1 MNQLSYFDSQLDFES
16 HKPFF
21 ASENLYLSLTTP
33 LDTDKGEDAEP
44 TLLLEAFEGVEEI
57 SQPFVFTLKMISR
70 QSDIPFDDI
79 IDKPVTLTLEFQDK
93 QPRYIH
99 GIVTEFIQ
107 MDTVMAQD
115 NTYTRYRA
123 VVRPKFWLLNLHR
136 QCRIFQNKSTRDI
149 LKEILGEDSMV
160 IDLDDKI
167 ETCGTT
173 ELEYCVQ
180 YNESNFD
187 FACRLM
193 EEAGIYYYFKHEK
206 DKHILVLGDTP
217 DGFATPEF
225 EDAQTVSFTPD
236 FHGVPVFNRVYRTE
250 LFRQAVIGTY
260 RHTDYNYLTPK
271 TDLTAQ
277 TKGDEKNVGS
287 TVYTYP
293 GKYEKQDRGE
303 AFSKRRIHAHE
314 ALRTNLSGL
323 STSAYFTTGHTFT
336 LADHLR
342 EDANIKYT
350 IKRIEHQG
358 NVVDQGHLGI
368 YHNRFIAFDHTLYF
382 HPLPLTRKP
391 RIDGVQTAVVTG
403 QAGEEI
409 WTDKLGRVKVK
420 FHWDALGS
428 GDTTTCWI
436 RVAQSWAGP
445 GWGALFTPRIGHEV
459 VVTFVNGDPD
469 CPLVIG
475 SVYNAEHVPPYAGTE
490 PTKSTIK
497 SQSTKNAVGFNEFRF
512 EDKAEAE
519 EIYVHAQKDM
529 NIDIIEDRTTVLF
542 KGDCETTLKQGD
554 RKVTLKADD
563 DTLGRGPR
571 GDDFLTLDKGSRLTK
586 FLGQGPKKGSD
597 TTEITKGDS
606 IKTITKGDDK
616 TTLDDGNQ
624 EILLK
629 KGNQSTQLLD
639 GNESFE
645 LVKGNQTTKLVDG
658 NQETELVKGN
668 QTVKLVDGNQT
679 TTLVKGDQTL
689 DITGKRTLTIKDGDE
704 VHKNDG
710 DYTHEVK
717 KNYTLKIDGNLVIET
732 TGNITFKSKADVSI
746 DCTNL
751 KTKSKA
757 ATTIEGTAPS
767 TIKSAAALTV
777 EGAAG
782 IEAKSGGV
790 IALKGAGVQLG

>member
-16 HKPFF
+16 HTPFF
-21 ASENLYLSLTTP
+21 ASENLYLKLTTP
-33 LDTDKGEDAEP
+33 LDKDKKEDEEP

-57 SQPFVFTLKMISR
+57 SQPFEFTLKMISR
-70 QSDIPFDDI
+70 KSDIKFEDI
-79 IDKPVTLTLEFQDK
+79 INQPVTLTLEFEEK
-93 QPRYIH
+93 KPRYIH
-99 GIVTEFIQ
+99 GIVTEFVQ
-107 MDTVMAQD
+107 MDTVVFQD
-115 NTYTRYRA
+115 ESYTRYRA
-123 VVRPKFWLLNLHR
+123 VVKPKFWLLNLHR
-136 QCRIFQNKSTRDI
+136 QCRIFQNKSTQAI
-149 LKEILGEDSMV
+149 LKEILGEESIV
-160 IDLDDKI
+160 IDLEDKI
-167 ETCGTT
+167 EICGTT

-193 EEAGIYYYFKHEK
+193 EEAGIYYYFKHEQ
-206 DKHILVLGDTP
+206 DKHVMVLGDVP
-217 DGFATPEF
+217 DGFATPEV
-225 EDAQTVSFTPD
+225 EDAQKIVFTPD
-236 FHGVPVFNRVYRTE
+236 YHGVAVFNRVYRTE
-250 LFRQAVIGTY
+250 LFRQAVIGAY

-271 TDLTAQ
+271 ADLTAQ
-277 TKGDEKNVGS
+277 TIGNKDNIGS

-293 GKYEKQDRGE
+293 GKYGKQDQGE
-303 AFSKRRIHAHE
+303 AFSKRRIQAHE
-314 ALRTNLSGL
+314 ALRMNLSGL
-323 STSAYFTTGHTFT
+323 STSAYFTAGYTFT
-336 LADHLR
+336 LENHHR
-342 EDANIKYT
+342 EDANIQYT
-350 IKRIEHQG
+350 LKRIEHVG
-358 NVVDQGHLGI
+358 NVVDQGALGI
-368 YHNRFIAFDHTLYF
+368 YHNRFIAFDHELYF
-382 HPLPLTRKP
+382 HPLPQTRKP

-409 WTDKLGRVKVK
+409 WTDKLGRIKVK
-420 FHWDALGS
+420 FHWDAVGS

-445 GWGALFTPRIGHEV
+445 GWGALYTPRIGHEV
-459 VVTFVNGDPD
+459 VVTFMNGDPD

-490 PTKSTIK
+490 PTKSTMK

-512 EDKAEAE
+512 EDKADAE

-542 KGDCETTLKQGD
+542 KGDCETTFKQGD
-554 RKVTLKADD
+554 RKVALKADD

-571 GDDFLTLDKGSRLTK
+571 GNDFLTLDKGSRLTK
-586 FLGQGPKKGSD
+586 FLGMGPEKGND

-616 TTLDDGNQ
+616 TTLDEGNQ

-629 KGNQSTQLLD
+629 KGNQSTKLLE

-645 LVKGNQTTKLVDG
+645 LIKGNQTTKLSEG
-658 NQETELVKGN
+658 NQETELAKGN
-668 QTVKLVDGNQT
+668 QSTKLTEGNQSI
-679 TTLVKGDQTL
+679 TLAKGDQTL
-689 DITGKRTLTIKDGDE
+689 EITGKRNLTIKDGDE
-704 VHKNDG
+704 LHKNEG

-717 KNYTLKIDGNLVIET
+717 KNYTLKIEGNLVIET
-732 TGNITFKSKADVSI
+732 TGNITFKSKADMSVE
-746 DCTNL
+746 CTNL

-767 TIKSAAALTV
+767 TIKSGALMTV

-782 IEAKSGGV
+782 VEVKAGGV
-790 IALKGAGVQLG
+790 IALKGAGVQMG